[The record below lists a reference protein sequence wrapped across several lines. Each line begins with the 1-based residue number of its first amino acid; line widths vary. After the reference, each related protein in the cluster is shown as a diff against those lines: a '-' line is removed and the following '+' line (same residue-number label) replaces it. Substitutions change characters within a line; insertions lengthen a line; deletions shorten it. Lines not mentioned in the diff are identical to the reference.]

1 MYFIPQ
7 DSDIESQST
16 MNQTVMGVY
25 IILKALPDDDPQDIG
40 VLIEGVEVLS

>member
-16 MNQTVMGVY
+16 MEQTVMGVY
-25 IILKALPDDDPQDIG
+25 IILKEGALPDDDPQKG
-40 VLIEGVEVLS
+40 VALEV